1 MGLIVLFFVI
11 VDYYVENRWVANRAQ
26 ASDGV
31 PKEGLLASVIV
42 AFALEW
48 WFSSAG
54 LFSLSAL
61 FSFVG
66 VGLAVLGKALQIPA
80 THHCASFPPSPP
92 LSNKLGW
99 LISRVSQFSRN
110 TTTVW
115 RTLGR
120 RLFRYA
126 AVVRLCRAKGRFS
139 FNRAMDLLLFE
150 DHPQGD
156 TEKF

>member
-11 VDYYVENRWVANRAQ
+11 VDYYVENGRVANRAQ

-48 WFSSAG
+48 WFSSVG
-54 LFSLSAL
+54 LFSLSSL

-66 VGLAVLGKALQIPA
+66 VGLAVLGKALQITA
-80 THHCASFPPSPP
+80 AHHCPPPP
-92 LSNKLGW
+92 LQQTRAAYYDVLSD
-99 LISRVSQFSRN
+99 SQFSRN